1 MDSKFSSKVD
11 NLQKTEE
18 KLKKFGN
25 LLDKIEGTDNNIKAL
40 WLEIYE
46 NAVADRER
54 ASMLYTDIF
63 IDVRGTPEKHGLYGV
78 QLTKYLERMCK
89 SNDQLIRL
97 AEMIERVDRQDTSV
111 NADDIFSKITES

>member
-1 MDSKFSSKVD
+1 MDSKFSNKVG
-11 NLQKTEE
+11 NLQETEE

-25 LLDKIEGTDNNIKAL
+25 LLDKIEGADNNIKAL

-46 NAVADRER
+46 NATADRER

-63 IDVRGTPEKHGLYGV
+63 IDVRGTPEKHGIYGV
-78 QLTKYLERMCK
+78 QMTKYLERMCK

-97 AEMIERVDRQDTSV
+97 AEMIERAERQDATV
-111 NADDIFSKITES
+111 NADDIFNQINGS

>member
-1 MDSKFSSKVD
+1 MDSKFSDKVD
-11 NLQKTEE
+11 DLQKTEE
-18 KLKKFGN
+18 KLKKFGSI
-25 LLDKIEGTDNNIKAL
+25 LEKIEGADSNVKAL

-46 NAVADRER
+46 NANADRER

-63 IDVRGTPEKHGLYGV
+63 MDVRGTPEKHGIYGV

-97 AEMIERVDRQDTSV
+97 AEMIERAERQSVAV
-111 NADDIFSKITES
+111 NADDIFSQISG

>member
-11 NLQKTEE
+11 SLQKTEE

-25 LLDKIEGTDNNIKAL
+25 LLDKIGGVDNNIKAL

-63 IDVRGTPEKHGLYGV
+63 MDVRGTPEKHGLYGV

-97 AEMIERVDRQDTSV
+97 AEMVERVDREETPV
-111 NADDIFSKITES
+111 NADDIFSKITEE

>member
-25 LLDKIEGTDNNIKAL
+25 LLDKIDGADNNIKAL

-46 NAVADRER
+46 NAIADRER

-111 NADDIFSKITES
+111 NADDIFSKITEG

>member
-1 MDSKFSSKVD
+1 MDSKFSNKVD

-111 NADDIFSKITES
+111 NADDIFSKITEG

>member
-11 NLQKTEE
+11 SLQKTEE

-25 LLDKIEGTDNNIKAL
+25 LLDKIGGVDNNIKAL

-63 IDVRGTPEKHGLYGV
+63 MDVRGVPEKHGLYGI

-97 AEMIERVDRQDTSV
+97 AEMVERVDREETSV
-111 NADDIFSKITES
+111 NADDIFSKITEE

>member
-1 MDSKFSSKVD
+1 MDSKFSNKVS
-11 NLQKTEE
+11 NLQETEE

-25 LLDKIEGTDNNIKAL
+25 LLDKIEGTDDNIKAL

-46 NAVADRER
+46 NATADRER

-63 IDVRGTPEKHGLYGV
+63 IDVRGTPEKHGIYGV
-78 QLTKYLERMCK
+78 QMTKYLERMCK

-97 AEMIERVDRQDTSV
+97 AEMIERAERQEAVVS
-111 NADDIFSKITES
+111 ADDIFNQINGS